1 MNSQKWSLRQSLQC
15 LGCQALKFYSLL
27 IFIQNRQFETGVR
40 EASINS
46 GDLLSAL
53 KCLGL
58 NTMEQE
64 IMDLSNNLSKDGLI
78 FFPDFCNIVLKRFR
92 EEDEEEFA
100 KTMFKVFCG
109 TDSHPKEFR
118 AKKYK
123 VHQRFLSLHE
133 FQVIMRTLPVHIEES
148 EILEMFSASD
158 KNGDGQIAYEVRLC
172 NYDLRH
178 KNSF

>member
-1 MNSQKWSLRQSLQC
+1 MT
-15 LGCQALKFYSLL
+15 
-27 IFIQNRQFETGVR
+27 RQFETGVR
-40 EASINS
+40 EASIDA

-64 IMDLSNNLSKDGLI
+64 IMDLSNNLSRDGLI
-78 FFPDFCNIVLKRFR
+78 FFPDFCSIVLKRYR

-109 TDSHPKEFR
+109 TDPLPTEFR

-123 VHQRFLSLHE
+123 VYQKYLTKAE
-133 FQVIMRTLPVHIEES
+133 FQVFSGSNFAYEYKLSCPGYHEES
-148 EILEMFSASD
+148 SCSA
-158 KNGDGQIAYEVRLC
+158 GGI
-172 NYDLRH
+172 RH
-178 KNSF
+178 

>member
-1 MNSQKWSLRQSLQC
+1 MT
-15 LGCQALKFYSLL
+15 
-27 IFIQNRQFETGVR
+27 RQFETGVR
-40 EASINS
+40 EASIDA

-64 IMDLSNNLSKDGLI
+64 IMDLSNNLSRDGLI
-78 FFPDFCNIVLKRFR
+78 FFPDFCSIVLKRYR

-109 TDSHPKEFR
+109 TDPLPTGFR

-123 VHQRFLSLHE
+123 VYQKYLTKAE
-133 FQVIMRTLPVHIEES
+133 FQVIFVLYFANEYKLSYPGYNEES
-148 EILEMFSASD
+148 SCSISSD
-158 KNGDGQIAYEVRLC
+158 TVQD
-172 NYDLRH
+172 
-178 KNSF
+178 

>member
-1 MNSQKWSLRQSLQC
+1 M
-15 LGCQALKFYSLL
+15 
-27 IFIQNRQFETGVR
+27 R
-40 EASINS
+40 EASIDA

-64 IMDLSNNLSKDGLI
+64 IMDLSNNLSRDGLI
-78 FFPDFCNIVLKRFR
+78 YFPDFCAIVLRRYR

-109 TDSHPKEFR
+109 TDPLPTEFR

-123 VHQRFLSLHE
+123 VYQKHLTKAE
-133 FQVIMRTLPVHIEES
+133 FQVIFKCFVIR
-148 EILEMFSASD
+148 
-158 KNGDGQIAYEVRLC
+158 R
-172 NYDLRH
+172 
-178 KNSF
+178 

>member
-1 MNSQKWSLRQSLQC
+1 MLSDFC
-15 LGCQALKFYSLL
+15 
-27 IFIQNRQFETGVR
+27 RQFETGVR
-40 EASINS
+40 EASIDA

-64 IMDLSNNLSKDGLI
+64 IMDLSNNLSRDGLI
-78 FFPDFCNIVLKRFR
+78 FFPDFCSIVLKRYR

-109 TDSHPKEFR
+109 TDPLPTGFR

-123 VHQRFLSLHE
+123 VYQKYLTKAKY
-133 FQVIMRTLPVHIEES
+133 RTRPNISCGLYTFYP
-148 EILEMFSASD
+148 ILF
-158 KNGDGQIAYEVRLC
+158 
-172 NYDLRH
+172 
-178 KNSF
+178 

>member
-1 MNSQKWSLRQSLQC
+1 MT
-15 LGCQALKFYSLL
+15 
-27 IFIQNRQFETGVR
+27 RQFETGVR
-40 EASINS
+40 EASIDA

-64 IMDLSNNLSKDGLI
+64 IMDLSNNLSRDGLI
-78 FFPDFCNIVLKRFR
+78 FFPDFCSIVLKRYR

-109 TDSHPKEFR
+109 TDPLPTGFR

-123 VHQRFLSLHE
+123 VYQKYLTKAD
-133 FQVIMRTLPVHIEES
+133 FQVIFCLNFANEYKLSCPGYNEES
-148 EILEMFSASD
+148 SCSA
-158 KNGDGQIAYEVRLC
+158 GGVCHR
-172 NYDLRH
+172 
-178 KNSF
+178 

>member
-1 MNSQKWSLRQSLQC
+1 MT
-15 LGCQALKFYSLL
+15 
-27 IFIQNRQFETGVR
+27 RQFETGVR
-40 EASINS
+40 EASIDA

-64 IMDLSNNLSKDGLI
+64 IMDLSNNLSRDGLI
-78 FFPDFCNIVLKRFR
+78 FFPDFCSIVLKRYR

-109 TDSHPKEFR
+109 TDPLPTEFR

-123 VHQRFLSLHE
+123 VYQKYLTKAE
-133 FQVIMRTLPVHIEES
+133 FQVISGLNFTYEYKRSCPGYHEES
-148 EILEMFSASD
+148 SCPAGGI
-158 KNGDGQIAYEVRLC
+158 
-172 NYDLRH
+172 RH
-178 KNSF
+178 